1 MRSRAPARKGGTTF
15 PSRCSLIQMDSQR
28 SATIRSNGEGTSL
41 LGLVRGERVR
51 ALQAQLADWHPE
63 CSPDEIEDAIQ
74 TACKRFLEHAEGITA
89 VGEVY
94 TWVRTT
100 AHRLLNR
107 ETARHAHE
115 FGVERIDERMADI
128 PDEHAGPAEELIGRE
143 EDADLAALVE
153 EVNSSL
159 PERKRDVLALWA
171 AGEQRPDIA
180 DRLGLSQRKV
190 KRELLE
196 IMDEARAALARM
208 AGGGCRYGEPLVL
221 RSVCGLA
228 TSIEEDR
235 IRQHLTRCGRCE
247 ILSERLIVW
256 REKASAML
264 PAPVVEGAQ
273 PGVVERVMQGAADRL
288 AAAKEQIFDGGAQL
302 KQHATAAVTH
312 YRPVDPTPLAA
323 ARPGTVAAVVA
334 SCLTIGGGAAAY
346 CVEKGVDPLAPAKG
360 AIAAVSGEESSAP
373 PPPEPEAQAPVYTPV
388 EPPASEEPPVT
399 EAQPPEAEEQPKP
412 EPVEASPVPD
422 NFEPTRPPYMAEG
435 EAEPAQSEEA
445 ADEPA
450 PIESSRQPD
459 AVPAGAGPQ
468 FGRPGGSGP

>member
-1 MRSRAPARKGGTTF
+1 
-15 PSRCSLIQMDSQR
+15 MDSQR
-28 SATIRSNGEGTSL
+28 SATIRSNGDGTSL
-41 LGLVRGERVR
+41 LGLVQGERAR
-51 ALQAQLADWHPE
+51 ALRAQLADWHPE
-63 CSPDEIEDAIQ
+63 CSPEEVEDAIQ

-89 VGEVY
+89 PGEVY
-94 TWVRTT
+94 TWIRTT

-107 ETARHAHE
+107 ETARHAYE
-115 FGVERIDERMADI
+115 FGVERIDERIADI
-128 PDEHAGPAEELIGRE
+128 PDEDAGPEEELIGLE
-143 EDADLAALVE
+143 DDADLAALVE
-153 EVNSSL
+153 EVNASL
-159 PERKRDVLALWA
+159 PERRRDILALWV
-171 AGEQRPDIA
+171 AGERRPDIA

-196 IMDEARAALARM
+196 IMDEARVVLARM

-228 TSIEEDR
+228 TSTEETH
-235 IRQHLTRCGRCE
+235 IRQHLARCGRCE
-247 ILSERLIVW
+247 ILSERLIAW
-256 REKASAML
+256 REKAGAML
-264 PAPVVEGAQ
+264 PAPVAEGAQ

-346 CVEKGVDPLAPAKG
+346 CVEKGMDPLAPAKG

-373 PPPEPEAQAPVYTPV
+373 PPPEHEAQAPVYTPA
-388 EPPASEEPPVT
+388 ESPVT
-399 EAQPPEAEEQPKP
+399 EGPPATESPPPEAEEQPTQ

-422 NFEPTRPPYMAEG
+422 NFEPTRPPYMAEEEDSG
-435 EAEPAQSEEA
+435 PVESEEA
-445 ADEPA
+445 ANEPA
-450 PIESSRQPD
+450 SIESSRQPD

>member
-1 MRSRAPARKGGTTF
+1 
-15 PSRCSLIQMDSQR
+15 MDSQR
-28 SATIRSNGEGTSL
+28 SATIRSNGNGTSL
-41 LGLVRGERVR
+41 LGLVRGERAR
-51 ALQAQLADWHPE
+51 ALRAQLADWHPE
-63 CSPDEIEDAIQ
+63 CSADEVEDAIQ

-89 VGEVY
+89 PGEVY
-94 TWVRTT
+94 AWIRTT

-107 ETARHAHE
+107 ETARHVYE

-128 PDEHAGPAEELIGRE
+128 PDEDPGPEEELIGDE
-143 EDADLAALVE
+143 DDADLAALVE
-153 EVNSSL
+153 EVNASL
-159 PERKRDVLALWA
+159 PERRRDILALWV
-171 AGEQRPDIA
+171 AGERRPDIA

-196 IMDEARAALARM
+196 IMDEARVVLARM

-228 TSIEEDR
+228 TSTEETH
-235 IRQHLTRCGRCE
+235 IRQHLARCGRCE
-247 ILSERLIVW
+247 ILSERLIAW
-256 REKASAML
+256 REKAGAML
-264 PAPVVEGAQ
+264 PAPVAEGAQ

-302 KQHATAAVTH
+302 KQHAAAATATH

-360 AIAAVSGEESSAP
+360 AIAAVSGEEPSAP
-373 PPPEPEAQAPVYTPV
+373 STEPEAQAPVYTPV
-388 EPPASEEPPVT
+388 EPPATEEPPVT
-399 EAQPPEAEEQPKP
+399 ESPPPEAEEQPTQ

-422 NFEPTRPPYMAEG
+422 NFEPTRPPYMAEEEDSG
-435 EAEPAQSEEA
+435 PVESEEA
-445 ADEPA
+445 ANEPA
-450 PIESSRQPD
+450 SIESSRQPD
-459 AVPAGAGPQ
+459 AVPTGAGPQ
-468 FGRPGGSGP
+468 FGGPGGGP